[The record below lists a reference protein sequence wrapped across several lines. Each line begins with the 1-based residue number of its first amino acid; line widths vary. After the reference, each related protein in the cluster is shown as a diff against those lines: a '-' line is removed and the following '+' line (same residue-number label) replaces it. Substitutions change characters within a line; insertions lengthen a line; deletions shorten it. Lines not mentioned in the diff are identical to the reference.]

1 MLEGNEEARRGRR
14 LEAQV
19 GHKMPQTQK
28 KKEPKRTM
36 SMERGSCGNPF
47 E

>member
-28 KKEPKRTM
+28 KRTKKNNVHGKGKLWQ
-36 SMERGSCGNPF
+36 SL
-47 E
+47 

>member
-28 KKEPKRTM
+28 KEPKRTM